1 LEPVAFLSYAHL
13 DDAGTTGE
21 VSAFHDRLQ
30 SELRIHTGLPV
41 HIFFDKKSIGWGK
54 RWADF
59 IDHTIENICFLIPIL
74 TPAFFQS
81 HACRG
86 EYLKFADA
94 EKVIGRRDLIL
105 PIYYVRCREMALRQ
119 NADPLVNDIQSRQY
133 RDWRELRHKTM
144 NSTEVLQQFAALASV
159 MADTFFE
166 INEAA
171 SLSVEARSTRIAQNQ
186 ETLVYQEELLDK
198 EVTYENVVAYTIE
211 TFPGMPVSR
220 EWTRELLNDI
230 PKHRYIKIRDIDR
243 VVKYAKSKVDQYA
256 RERPDLFQ
264 YGTDFITKS
273 LTFVD
278 AEFRRV
284 HNVSPATMEAAIA
297 AGLMLYS

>member
-1 LEPVAFLSYAHL
+1 
-13 DDAGTTGE
+13 
-21 VSAFHDRLQ
+21 
-30 SELRIHTGLPV
+30 
-41 HIFFDKKSIGWGK
+41 
-54 RWADF
+54 
-59 IDHTIENICFLIPIL
+59 
-74 TPAFFQS
+74 
-81 HACRG
+81 
-86 EYLKFADA
+86 
-94 EKVIGRRDLIL
+94 
-105 PIYYVRCREMALRQ
+105 
-119 NADPLVNDIQSRQY
+119 
-133 RDWRELRHKTM
+133 M

-171 SLSVEARSTRIAQNQ
+171 SLSLESRSTRIAQNQ

-264 YGTDFITKS
+264 CGTDFITKS

-297 AGLMLYS
+297 AGLMLYP